1 MKRSNL
7 TLEKASD
14 ILQDNFLL
22 REIIQRH
29 PNVTQEDVEKD
40 PTYSKVETWS
50 TNPKDFPDFKKPFNH
65 ATYDTRDI
73 KPGTLLFI
81 KGNFKEE
88 YLADVD
94 KLGLKAYVAERS
106 YSNCTNAIGL
116 IVTDVREAMS
126 ILSAEYFGNPQEKLK
141 IVGITGTK
149 GKTTTAYFTHQILN
163 THSKGKAALF
173 SSVDNCLDGKT
184 YVESDLTTPESFDS
198 FKMMREA
205 VNNGMKYLVME
216 VSSQAYKIKRV
227 SNINFDVAAF
237 LNISPDHISPIE
249 HPTFEDY
256 FYCKRQIV
264 ENTKNLVLGSEINHG
279 DLIVQN
285 ANECDVN
292 ILSFARIN
300 KDELKNNP
308 CDCKNC
314 EYPCDCNDC
323 DLCKKY
329 HNSYD
334 SLRYPELAHPYY
346 IAIPSKV
353 DNEAYKIMKMDLT
366 DEYLERISSMSVTRS
381 VLDNPPYK
389 SIGEFKLSIAGD
401 FNYDNA
407 MAAIA
412 IANMLNIDEDNDE
425 KALKAIEE
433 VKIPGRMEIFE
444 DSKSNTI
451 AIVDYAHNYISVK
464 SILDFV
470 NERYGDKNPRI
481 TLIAGSAG
489 NKAYDR
495 RKEIVE
501 AAQDRIK
508 QFIFTIEDT
517 NTEDPMDICKAME
530 SYITNQN
537 VESSIIIDRTE
548 AIESCISDVRKRYE
562 ENNDQLNIILI
573 IGKGDEKWIKRLN
586 KHVQYEGDSFI
597 VKRVF
602 EID

>member
-88 YLADVD
+88 YLADAD

-106 YSNCTNAIGL
+106 YSNYTNAIGL
-116 IVTDVREAMS
+116 IVTDVRKAMS

-149 GKTTTAYFTHQILN
+149 GKTTTAYFTHKILN

-216 VSSQAYKIKRV
+216 VSSQAYKINRV

-292 ILSFARIN
+292 ILSFARIR
-300 KDELKNNP
+300 KDELENNP

-334 SLRYPELAHPYY
+334 SLRYPELAHPFY

-353 DNEAYKIMKMDLT
+353 DNEAYEIMKMDLT
-366 DEYLERISSMSVTRS
+366 DEYLERISSMSVTRG
-381 VLDNPPYK
+381 VFDNPPYK

-407 MAAIA
+407 MAALA

-425 KALKAIEE
+425 KALRAIEE

-517 NTEDPMDICKAME
+517 NTEDPMDICE
-530 SYITNQN
+530 SMKGYITNQN
-537 VESSIIIDRTE
+537 VESSIIIDRDE

-586 KHVQYEGDSFI
+586 KHVPYEGDSFI

>member
-308 CDCKNC
+308 CDSN
-314 EYPCDCNDC
+314 NC

-334 SLRYPELAHPYY
+334 SRRYPELAHPFY

-353 DNEAYKIMKMDLT
+353 DNEAYEIMKMDLT
-366 DEYLERISSMSVTRS
+366 DEYLERISSMSVTRG
-381 VLDNPPYK
+381 VFDNPPYK

-407 MAAIA
+407 MAALA

-425 KALKAIEE
+425 KALRAIEG

-470 NERYGDKNPRI
+470 NERYGDKNPHI

-489 NKAYDR
+489 DKAYDR

-517 NTEDPMDICKAME
+517 NTEDPMDICEAMKG
-530 SYITNQN
+530 YITNQD

-597 VKRVF
+597 VKRLF
-602 EID
+602 EAK